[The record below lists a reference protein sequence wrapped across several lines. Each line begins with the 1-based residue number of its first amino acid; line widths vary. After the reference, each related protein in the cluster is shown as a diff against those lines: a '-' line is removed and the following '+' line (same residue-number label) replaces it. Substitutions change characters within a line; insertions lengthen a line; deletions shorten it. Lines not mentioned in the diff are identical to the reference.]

1 MKKIE
6 SRFMYLM
13 KRASPSLSILF
24 HPFSKMLSFL
34 FGKSKTAQVAPQA
47 VPQQKVANTDN
58 TMATLQM
65 LNSKESDLEKRNA
78 MLEKNVE
85 RLLSEAV
92 SANQAG
98 QKQKALLA
106 LKKKNMYEDQ
116 IKTNNAML
124 MRILEQKGALESTLI
139 NSDALRAMSAATAT
153 MKAEQAQWSADKVR
167 DMTEEIHDL
176 HATHREIAEMIR
188 EPFGDGPSDEEL
200 LDELDAMSAPTVVAA
215 APAPVAI
222 PELPQVPST
231 PIVVPATAAAEDDEI
246 QRQLASLVPS

>member
-1 MKKIE
+1 
-6 SRFMYLM
+6 MYLM

-65 LNSKESDLEKRNA
+65 LNSKESDLEKRNE
-78 MLEKNVE
+78 MLEKNIE
-85 RLLSEAV
+85 RLLAEAV
-92 SANQAG
+92 TANKAG

-106 LKKKNMYEDQ
+106 LKKKAMYEDQ
-116 IKTNNAML
+116 VKTNNAML
-124 MRILEQKGALESTLI
+124 MRILEQKCALESTMI
-139 NSDALRAMSAATAT
+139 NTDALRAMSAATVT
-153 MKAEQAQWSADKVR
+153 MKAEQAEWSADKVR

-176 HATHREIAEMIR
+176 HADHREITELIR
-188 EPFGDGPSDEEL
+188 EPLGLGPSDEEVA
-200 LDELDAMSAPTVVAA
+200 DELDALMAAQAAP
-215 APAPVAI
+215 APAPVASTAAAI
-222 PELPQVPST
+222 PELPLVPTT
-231 PIVVPATAAAEDDEI
+231 PVVIPAAVAAEEEI

>member
-1 MKKIE
+1 M
-6 SRFMYLM
+6 F
-13 KRASPSLSILF
+13 
-24 HPFSKMLSFL
+24 SFL
-34 FGKSKTAQVAPQA
+34 FGKSKVAENPK
-47 VPQQKVANTDN
+47 PSTDN
-58 TMATLQM
+58 TMAMLQTL
-65 LNSKESDLEKRNA
+65 SGKESDLEKRNA

-85 RLLSEAV
+85 RLLLEAV

-106 LKKKNMYEDQ
+106 LKKKNIYEDQ

-153 MKAEQAQWSADKVR
+153 MKAEQAEWSADKVH

-176 HATHREIAEMIR
+176 HATQREIAEMIR
-188 EPFGDGPSDEEL
+188 EPLGDGPSDEEL
-200 LDELDAMSAPTVVAA
+200 LGELDAMFAPTVVAA

-222 PELPQVPST
+222 PELPHVPST
-231 PIVVPATAAAEDDEI
+231 PIAVPASASTASPAAEDEI
-246 QRQLASLVPS
+246 ERQLASLVPS